1 MGTSVGSSITPTG
14 FDSAAAALRYWE
26 RRQEV
31 VANNLANVNTD
42 GFKGERAF
50 AQLLAV
56 GGTATIGTTTDLRS
70 GTMTPTGQPL
80 DVALVGEGFLVVRT
94 PAGERLSRGGTLR
107 VDDQRRLVDPSGH
120 LLLGE
125 TNDAGGATG
134 AIIIPSD
141 TGKIEI
147 SADGTV
153 AADGHPIARLRVER
167 PLAGATLTHAGDTLL
182 AASSSESVALESR
195 GVRQGTREES
205 NVHPL
210 TALVDMIDVQRAFS
224 TVQKAL
230 STLDAARGIAVT
242 ELGKPI

>member
-1 MGTSVGSSITPTG
+1 MGTSIAPTG

-50 AQLLAV
+50 SHLLA
-56 GGTATIGTTTDLRS
+56 GNSTATIGTSTDLRA

-80 DVALVGEGFLVVRT
+80 DVAIDGDGFFVVRT

-107 VDDQRRLVDPSGH
+107 VDDLRRLVDPAGH
-120 LLLGE
+120 LLIGE
-125 TNDAGGATG
+125 TNDADGATG
-134 AIIIPSD
+134 AIMIPSD
-141 TGKIEI
+141 AGKIEI
-147 SADGTV
+147 SGDGTV
-153 AADGHPIARLRVER
+153 SADGHAIARLRVER
-167 PLAGATLTHAGDTLL
+167 PVVGATLTHAGDTLF
-182 AASSSESVALESR
+182 AASGTASVALDAR

-230 STLDAARGIAVT
+230 STLDSARGIAVT
-242 ELGKPI
+242 ELGKPV